1 MTALLVF
8 SIVMTVV
15 AFYVAF
21 VSRDPLFK
29 VRRVSAFYILLV
41 LTLIAAYGFYQERT
55 AGARLGAFVDP
66 YPHTSQII
74 WVPAAGTG
82 GRYWIFKTS
91 DSNET
96 VAAFYRDF
104 AQREGWTIEE
114 DDGHNISL
122 RKDTRCLNLT
132 ISRTQSAG
140 KTTIIYSL
148 RENCQLD

>member
-8 SIVMTVV
+8 SSFLTTI
-15 AFYVAF
+15 AFYFAYGW
-21 VSRDPLFK
+21 RDPLFRW
-29 VRRVSAFYILLV
+29 RRIGAFYVLLA

-55 AGARLGAFVDP
+55 AGARLAAFVDP

-96 VAAFYRDF
+96 VAAFYRDY
-104 AQREGWTIEE
+104 AEREGWTIEE
-114 DDGHNISL
+114 DDGHSISL

-148 RENCQLD
+148 TEHC

>member
-8 SIVMTVV
+8 STVMTVV
-15 AFYVAF
+15 AFYFAF

-29 VRRVSAFYILLV
+29 VWRAGAFYVFLV
-41 LTLIAAYGFYQERT
+41 FTLVAGYGFWQERT
-55 AGARLGAFVDP
+55 AGVRLAAFVDP

-96 VAAFYRDF
+96 VAVFYRGY
-104 AQREGWTIEE
+104 AQREGWTIEV
-114 DDGHNISL
+114 DDGHEIAL
-122 RKDTRCLNLT
+122 TKDNRCLNLT
-132 ISRTQSAG
+132 ISRTQSSG

-148 RENCQLD
+148 KENC